1 MNNPLLLWTVAA
13 NILYWIVGFASPN
26 PFISSAS
33 SLFLL
38 VSSAIMFLRYFPT
51 AYDVLI
57 HQQRDTG
64 QGGEGSH
71 VGVYGATLIAAGSCY
86 VGLFGFLWVLAG
98 QPQEWLGTAYS
109 GYGRAVSGAG
119 FVLMA
124 FSPTIAS
131 GAFRPANILM
141 IIMLIVGIAVASFFV
156 GRITQPEQAT
166 YWLSIKGRLVN
177 RPVCPEDEP
186 VFGTDRRIYHT
197 LESPYRGMVIPSWC
211 FSNPEEAET
220 KGFRAPKGLAAN

>member
-1 MNNPLLLWTVAA
+1 MNNPLLISTVVA
-13 NILYWIVGFASPN
+13 NILYWTIGFASPD

-57 HQQRDTG
+57 HRQRDTG

-98 QPQEWLGTAYS
+98 QPPEWLGTAYS

-131 GAFRPANILM
+131 GTFRPANIFM
-141 IIMLIVGIAVASFFV
+141 IILLITAIAVASFFV
-156 GRITQPEQAT
+156 GRISQPETAS
-166 YWLSIKGRLVN
+166 YWTSIKGRLAN
-177 RPVCPEDEP
+177 RPLCPEGQQ
-186 VFGTDRRIYHT
+186 VFGTERKIYHSQ
-197 LESPYRGMVIPSWC
+197 ESPYRGMVIPSWC
-211 FSNPEEAET
+211 FSSPAEAEE
-220 KGFRAPKGLAAN
+220 KGFRVPEGLVGN